1 MSTRKPKKSS
11 TRSKV
16 DPYTVLTNWLPGGS
30 CRFWDN
36 EMHAR
41 EMYEASL
48 NEAIKG
54 ERGIVVLQ
62 QNVGKNHSIR

>member
-1 MSTRKPKKSS
+1 MSKTKRKSS

-16 DPYTVLTNWLPGGS
+16 DPYTVLTNWLPPSGS

-36 EMHAR
+36 DMHNR
-41 EMYEASL
+41 EMYEESL

-54 ERGIVVLQ
+54 ERGIVALQ
-62 QNVGKNHSIR
+62 PNVGKNHSIR